1 LLCTAI
7 TMQALDHTANVY
19 LAVSLSSSSPY
30 LQNPSELSS
39 AHPSVT
45 HVGQVGQM
53 SDVQLFSIP
62 KDGSQHDILELLN
75 AQEGVTRVDVQ
86 DVKRRTK
93 RGGDEL

>member
-1 LLCTAI
+1 
-7 TMQALDHTANVY
+7 MQALDHTANAY
-19 LAVSLSSSSPY
+19 LAVSLSPSSPY

-62 KDGSQHDILELLN
+62 KQEWDRAQHDILGLLN
-75 AQEGVTRVDVQ
+75 AQQGVTRVDVQ
-86 DVKRRTK
+86 AVTQRTK